1 MTKQTTV
8 VIGAGIIGCS
18 IAQAL
23 AAAGEAVV
31 VLDAARV
38 GAGVSGSS
46 FGWINASFHADE
58 AHYHLRKEGI
68 AAWHRLEAAR
78 GDLPISWGGAFC
90 WEEQG
95 AALMA
100 TRDGL
105 STLGYQVDAVGGDA
119 LQERLPAL
127 GGLPAEALFF
137 AEEGVADVAAL
148 TEVLARDASA
158 LGARFVTGVTV
169 EAICEVGGRVT
180 GVKTA
185 HGEIAGDRVVVAA
198 GSGGA
203 RLVEALGVK
212 LPMLSRP
219 GLLMKTRPIARVL
232 ETVLVTPEGE
242 IRQMQDGR
250 IVMPTSAGHQGDTTE
265 AITELPLEIAEAA
278 LDRIRGY
285 FLGQDLAVDEVTLA
299 WRPVPGDGLP
309 VVGPA
314 GPEGLYLSVL
324 HSGVT
329 LAAVVAELAAR
340 EMLEGERSELLG
352 PYHPGRFQ

>member
-18 IAQAL
+18 IARAL

-58 AHYHLRKEGI
+58 AHFRLRKEGI
-68 AAWHRLEAAR
+68 AAWQRLEAAR
-78 GDLPISWGGAFC
+78 GALPISWGGAFC

-105 STLGYQVDAVGGDA
+105 LGLGYQVDLIGADV
-119 LQERLPAL
+119 LQERLPGL

-148 TEVLARDASA
+148 TVALSRDASG
-158 LGARFVTGVTV
+158 LGARFVTGVPV
-169 EAICEVGGRVT
+169 EAICEVAGRVT
-180 GVKTA
+180 GVRTA
-185 HGEIAGDRVVVAA
+185 QGEIAADRVVVAA
-198 GSGGA
+198 GAGSA
-203 RLVEALGVK
+203 ALVEGLGMT

-219 GLLMKTRPIARVL
+219 GLLMKTLPVERLL
-232 ETVLVTPEGE
+232 EAVLVTPEGE

-278 LDRIRGY
+278 LDRVRGY
-285 FLGQDLAVDEVTLA
+285 FPGQDLAVDEVTLA

-329 LAAVVAELAAR
+329 LAAVVAELAVQ
-340 EMLEGERSELLG
+340 EMLEEVRSDLLA